1 MRNRPWKS
9 LMKSK
14 KKKKKLSTSKIA
26 NKTTAYMKVFLIMR
40 AHGVSWFF
48 MPFKSIQ
55 LITNDSI
62 PHLHRNELSQM
73 QSNIVFILKEY
84 VK

>member
-1 MRNRPWKS
+1 MN
-9 LMKSK
+9 
-14 KKKKKLSTSKIA
+14 
-26 NKTTAYMKVFLIMR
+26 VFLTMR
-40 AHGVSWFF
+40 AHGVSWCF

-55 LITNDSI
+55 LISSNSI

-84 VK
+84 AK

>member
-1 MRNRPWKS
+1 MN
-9 LMKSK
+9 
-14 KKKKKLSTSKIA
+14 
-26 NKTTAYMKVFLIMR
+26 VFLTMR
-40 AHGVSWFF
+40 AHGVSWCF

-73 QSNIVFILKEY
+73 QSNIVFIPKEY
-84 VK
+84 AK